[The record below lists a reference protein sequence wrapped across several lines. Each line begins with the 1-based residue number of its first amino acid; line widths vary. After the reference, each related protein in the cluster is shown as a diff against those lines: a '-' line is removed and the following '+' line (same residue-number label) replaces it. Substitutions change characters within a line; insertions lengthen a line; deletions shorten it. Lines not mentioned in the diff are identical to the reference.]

1 MKTNEK
7 GKTTMKAFNTDDYHR
22 LYDVLE
28 LGVCI
33 VAQDADEAILFA
45 NRGVLNFYGC
55 PSEAAFLDL
64 TGGQFSGMQI
74 NRALSL
80 AAVAGDQQ
88 HFTLHFSFMTMH
100 RHIREAD
107 ATITRT
113 VLQGC
118 PVYIVQMVSYQMLAD
133 ENAPDRITGFF
144 APQAFFQKAQDMA
157 KLNLEQG
164 VFTDYCPV
172 CFNVTN
178 FRGFNHSNGV
188 KEGDQALAFIAKTL
202 HGHFPDGLFG
212 HISADTFYA
221 LLPRADLTLKVDE
234 VCAAV
239 NRFLGSPD
247 CTLKAGIVVYDQ
259 LVSMA
264 ELRHSF
270 DMAKLACDEAKKN
283 PEQAYVI
290 FRKEIQERV
299 EKRAYI
305 LETFDQALTDGR
317 IKVFFQ
323 PVIRLLSGKICS
335 LKATAHWDDPALG
348 TIAPEVFWP
357 VLDEARLSGRLDL
370 FVIDRVIR
378 RQYERKQSG
387 HTLLPVTL
395 HLSRLGLTLMNPLEH
410 LEAAIQ
416 RCRLSRS
423 CVRIS
428 LSEDVLNDST
438 GFFFREIRAFQD
450 AGYEIW
456 LDHLDLDYLSNA
468 ELYESRFNLVELGRE
483 FLDHL
488 DERGRTIIT
497 DIARMA
503 KHIGVH
509 VLVDG
514 VATAEQVD
522 FLKSVGCGKIAGP
535 YCGKPVVYSE
545 LTAALR
551 QQGVETENNLEQSV
565 YRAAELVD
573 IASERPLCLFLVD
586 HGEIR
591 MLTMNEACLAEA
603 AKAGLPREA
612 AWAFFFKERQ
622 QTFSTRFT
630 QAVEKTYHDGKNLI
644 RFVVKKQVMQL
655 TTSRIAGVPDFWV
668 GGAELVH
675 IASNYANREHLQFD
689 HLVHSAA
696 AISDHVFYLDT
707 AKDQIEVVA
716 SVGPRFAVGQT
727 FHGIAGILDAFCRQ
741 YVHADDQKRFK
752 AAADI
757 EALKR
762 RVQQSAYGRV
772 EVLFRVRQ
780 SDGAYHWIVCRVVL
794 VSDDDVE
801 SLMIYEWQDVWENLP
816 DGEARLTRTGAVH
829 SEIRKDHL
837 FESVLRYSGLPFYWK
852 DAAHR
857 YAGASE
863 AFLELIGQRSEAEV
877 MGKTAAALNV
887 YTDADKVEQVER
899 QVMDDGRTVVTEKR
913 HLLTGG
919 KEKIYCETVFPYYG
933 DREIEGVAGWL
944 RPENE
949 TAANRDTLTGLMDA
963 AGLLSVGF
971 ALDDILRKGGEDYGA
986 VLLAIRNYDSLYKTF
1001 GQDFAEKAEK
1011 TVARQIEAEGLP
1023 GGVASAR
1030 VRSGCFILLGRGR
1043 VMRQVEA
1050 ASIRIQDQIQDLR
1063 AIDGLPCHIELN
1075 RAVASGAEASGF
1087 FNLISLLA
1095 QRTEHWYKL
1104 NDTFFSDVWEEAGI
1118 DTDTLDQAPA
1128 PVYIVDPET
1137 WQLLFAN
1144 KAMKQM
1150 SGLPDDYDCLGRKC
1164 YELAGRT
1171 QPCADCGMTRTSE
1184 QLFDVYE
1191 KQWRDDDQ
1199 TVYKVRNLRV
1209 LWRGRHAR
1217 LVVCEPLNAARASA
1231 RERDAILRAER
1242 WGNEAIAI
1250 ALGEADPEVGIQKS
1264 IAFVA
1269 QHLHAER
1276 FMIFEERGSRE
1287 LTCSFEWK
1295 EQGFLPIQ
1303 NDLQSVP
1310 KPRFAALY
1318 GEFEKEKLVRAPDY
1332 AAFQRQH
1339 PDFSLPV
1346 TGARNLL
1353 AGQLFQAGQPVGFT
1367 LLINLSAESFEP
1379 AGYMLDTLTDFFAA
1393 MMRIRSNLSQA
1404 DEQGRRDHMTGVL
1417 NRRGFRHYLEETR
1430 FVGPRV
1436 ILSCDIDGLK
1446 DVNDNQG
1453 HEAGDRLIR
1462 SASDILVRHSDKDR
1476 VFRMGGDEFLV
1487 IREGMDEGGA
1497 RQLVQAIKH
1506 AARRAGFGVSIGYV
1520 VHHGRIDDAD
1530 AVLRHADHAM
1540 YADKGRSRRR
1550 RRTDPKG

>member
-1 MKTNEK
+1 
-7 GKTTMKAFNTDDYHR
+7 
-22 LYDVLE
+22 
-28 LGVCI
+28 
-33 VAQDADEAILFA
+33 
-45 NRGVLNFYGC
+45 
-55 PSEAAFLDL
+55 
-64 TGGQFSGMQI
+64 
-74 NRALSL
+74 
-80 AAVAGDQQ
+80 
-88 HFTLHFSFMTMH
+88 
-100 RHIREAD
+100 
-107 ATITRT
+107 
-113 VLQGC
+113 
-118 PVYIVQMVSYQMLAD
+118 
-133 ENAPDRITGFF
+133 
-144 APQAFFQKAQDMA
+144 MA
-157 KLNLEQG
+157 K
-164 VFTDYCPV
+164 
-172 CFNVTN
+172 
-178 FRGFNHSNGV
+178 
-188 KEGDQALAFIAKTL
+188 
-202 HGHFPDGLFG
+202 
-212 HISADTFYA
+212 
-221 LLPRADLTLKVDE
+221 
-234 VCAAV
+234 
-239 NRFLGSPD
+239 
-247 CTLKAGIVVYDQ
+247 
-259 LVSMA
+259 M
-264 ELRHSF
+264 
-270 DMAKLACDEAKKN
+270 ACDEAKK
-283 PEQAYVI
+283 EDGRDYVV
-290 FRKEIQERV
+290 FRKAIQGRI

-305 LETFDQALTDGR
+305 LSTFDQALADGR
-317 IKVFFQ
+317 IKIIYQ
-323 PVIRLLSGKICS
+323 PVVRLLSGKVCS
-335 LKATAHWDDPALG
+335 IKASPHWEDPAEG
-348 TIAPEVFWP
+348 TIDPEIFRP
-357 VLDEARLSGRLDL
+357 VLADARLLGRLDL
-370 FVIDRVIR
+370 FVIDRVV
-378 RQYERKQSG
+378 QMQHERKQNG
-387 HTLLPVTL
+387 LRLTPIAVR
-395 HLSRLGLTLMNPLEH
+395 LSRLSLEMMNPLEH
-410 LEAAIQ
+410 LESAMQA
-416 RCRLSRS
+416 CDLPRS
-423 CVRIS
+423 CVLIG
-428 LSEDVLNDST
+428 LTEDVINDEAGT
-438 GFFFREIRAFQD
+438 TLRTIRQFQK

-456 LDHLDLDYLSNA
+456 LDRLGMEDLSNTA
-468 ELYESRFNLVELGRE
+468 LYESRFNLIQLGKQ
-483 FLDHL
+483 FLDRL
-488 DERGRTIIT
+488 DERGRTIVG
-497 DIARMA
+497 DIVRMA
-503 KHIGVH
+503 KHLGVH
-509 VLVDG
+509 TLVDG

-794 VSDDDVE
+794 VSDDDVD

-816 DGEARLTRTGAVH
+816 DGEARLARTGAKH
-829 SEIRKDHL
+829 SETRQGHL
-837 FESVLRYSGLPFYWK
+837 FESVLRYSELPFYWK
-852 DAAHR
+852 DTAHR

-863 AFLELIGQRSEAEV
+863 AFLELIGSRSEAEV

-899 QVMDDGRTVVTEKR
+899 QVMDNGRTVVTEKR

-919 KEKIYCETVFPYYG
+919 SEKIYCETVFPYYG
-933 DREIEGVAGWL
+933 EREIEGVAGWL
-944 RPENE
+944 RPESE
-949 TAANRDTLTGLMDA
+949 TAANRDALTGLMDA
-963 AGLLSVGF
+963 AGLISVGF

-1011 TVARQIEAEGLP
+1011 TVARQVEAEGLP
-1023 GGVASAR
+1023 GGAAAAR

-1050 ASIRIQDQIQDLR
+1050 ASVRIQDQIQDLR
-1063 AIDGLPCHIELN
+1063 EIDGLPCHIELN
-1075 RAVASGAEASGF
+1075 RSVGSGAEASGF
-1087 FNLISLLA
+1087 FNLLSLLV
-1095 QRTEHWYKL
+1095 QRSGHWYKL
-1104 NDTFFSDVWEEAGI
+1104 NDTLFSDIWEEAGI
-1118 DTDTLDQAPA
+1118 EGDTLDQVPA

-1137 WQLLFAN
+1137 LQLLFVN
-1144 KAMKQM
+1144 KAMKQLA
-1150 SGLPDDYDCLGRKC
+1150 GLPDDYDCLGRKC

-1171 QPCADCGMTRTSE
+1171 QPCADCAMGRMSE

-1199 TVYKVRNLRV
+1199 TVYKVRNLRI

-1217 LVVCEPLNAARASA
+1217 LVIGEPLDAARASA

-1303 NDLQSVP
+1303 NDLQSVS

-1318 GEFEKEKLVRAPDY
+1318 GEFEKEKLVRVPDY
-1332 AAFQRQH
+1332 AAFQRRH

-1346 TGARNLL
+1346 AGARNLL

-1367 LLINLSAESFEP
+1367 LLINLSAESFKP
-1379 AGYMLDTLTDFFAA
+1379 AGYMLNTLTDFIAA
-1393 MMRIRSNLSQA
+1393 IMRTRSSLKSA
-1404 DEQGRRDHMTGVL
+1404 EEEGMRDHMTGVL
-1417 NRRGFRHYLEETR
+1417 NRRGFKRYIGNIR
-1430 FVGPRV
+1430 NDGPRV
-1436 ILSCDIDGLK
+1436 FISCDINGLK

-1453 HEAGDRLIR
+1453 HEAGDHLIQ
-1462 SASDILVRHSDKDR
+1462 SASAILVRNADHDH

-1487 IREGMDEGGA
+1487 IREGIDEGGA
-1497 RQLVQAIKH
+1497 RQVIQSIKR
-1506 AARRAGFGVSIGYV
+1506 AASSEGFGISLGYV
-1520 VHHGRIDDAD
+1520 VHRGPIDDLD
-1530 AVLRHADHAM
+1530 AVLLDADHAM

-1550 RRTDPKG
+1550 RRTDPKD